1 MTLPHGFLQMHKS
14 ATAATLIMSTQL
26 GTVYICRV
34 VGKEAVSLN
43 VPQITL
49 MAGPHHLEIV
59 DDQAD

>member
-1 MTLPHGFLQMHKS
+1 MHKS